1 MKTSLQSYDSL
12 VHTTNTTASI
22 HQLSDK
28 MKQWFI
34 IETEKEYKDATARF
48 EEIYEAKKGSNDYQ
62 EMKLLALLINQYEKK
77 TFTFSKLDPIE
88 IIKLRMED
96 FDYKPADLA
105 KAYGDKGTISKVLN
119 YKQHLSLNM
128 IRLFS
133 KMLRIP
139 ADALMKEYK
148 LHP

>member
-1 MKTSLQSYDSL
+1 
-12 VHTTNTTASI
+12 
-22 HQLSDK
+22 

-34 IETEKEYKDATARF
+34 IENEKEYNEAKNRL
-48 EEIYEAKKGSNDYQ
+48 EEIYEVTKGHKDYR
-62 EMKLLALLINQYEKK
+62 EMLLLALLINQYEKK
-77 TFTFSKLDPIE
+77 HFDLGEVDPIE
-88 IIKLRMED
+88 MIRIRMED
-96 FDYKPADLA
+96 MNLKPADLA

-119 YKQHLSLNM
+119 YKQPLSLTM

-139 ADALMKEYK
+139 ADALTKEYK